1 MINNRNRYCLW
12 IWVAVISLATVLSVR
27 AFQLCNKQQMHPD
40 EVYSVMISGCNEYFY
55 LPVPDG
61 DYSGAE
67 LSGKLLGHNSL
78 TDDLQSLYT
87 DNADAPHAS
96 LYYMLHRL
104 FLCGIDE
111 WSPQRIIVAT
121 GLLNLL
127 LLGLAM
133 LLLMQIG
140 RKLFPGHRWA
150 VLAMTV
156 MAFGCQAS
164 GEAVVLLREY
174 QLATVAVLWLVHRL
188 LSMVIDGKYSPL
200 SFLWLTLSVTLVL
213 STGYLNAYF
222 LAGLFLFMFITAAIR
237 HRHPDSRKL
246 LIVLPCCG
254 LGGLALAWAIYP
266 GFFNFLLHENPHTRL
281 AFANFTG
288 TVPFLFKREIYAQ
301 FFTLPGLIFLAAIAI
316 APVMFK
322 VLRGHSALPRRNIGM
337 AAVLIV
343 LSLVSIILVQY
354 TSILKEARY
363 SYPFIPLMA
372 LIVPLVLAGWKKEPA
387 QILSFCLILYYLSCS
402 LIHPPRKDYDWGKMR
417 NLLKDGAVIYGVNPN
432 EIPLIMPV
440 LKPEA
445 RYRII
450 SHTGTAPH
458 YSRFD
463 ICVVRYNAESI
474 DSTYNVTPLVGSLKL
489 IRKKVPAT
497 E

>member
-1 MINNRNRYCLW
+1 MIKDCNRYRLW

-27 AFQLCNKQQMHPD
+27 AFQLCDKQQMHPD
-40 EVYSVMISGCNEYFY
+40 EVYSVMISGSNEYFY

-61 DYSGAE
+61 EYSGAE

-78 TDDLQSLYT
+78 ADDLQSLYI

-104 FLCGIDE
+104 FLCGIDQ

-140 RKLFPGHRWA
+140 GKLFPGHRWA

-164 GEAVVLLREY
+164 GETVVLLREY
-174 QLATVAVLWLVHRL
+174 QLATVAVLWLVYRL
-188 LSMVIDGKYSPL
+188 LCMVIDGKYSPL
-200 SFLWLTLSVTLVL
+200 SYLWLTLSVTFVL

-222 LAGLFLFMFITAAIR
+222 LASLFLLLFIAALVR
-237 HRHPDSRKL
+237 HSRPDSRKL
-246 LIVLPCCG
+246 LISLPCCG
-254 LGGLALAWAIYP
+254 LCGIALAWAIYP

-281 AFANFTG
+281 AFANFTS
-288 TVPFLFKREIYAQ
+288 TVSFLFKREIYTQ
-301 FFTLPGLIFLAAIAI
+301 FFTLPGLIFIAAIAI
-316 APVMFK
+316 APVLFK
-322 VLRGHSALPRRNIGM
+322 GLRAKSALPRRNIGM
-337 AAVLIV
+337 TAALIV
-343 LSLVSIILVQY
+343 LSLLSIILVQY

-372 LIVPLVLAGWKKEPA
+372 LIVPLVLNSWKKEPA
-387 QILSFCLILYYLSCS
+387 RILSVCIILYYLSCS
-402 LIHPPRKDYDWGKMR
+402 LIQPPRKDYDWGKMQ

-450 SHTGTAPH
+450 SHTDTAPH
-458 YSRFD
+458 YTKFE
-463 ICVVRYNAESI
+463 ICVVRYTPESI

-489 IRKKVPAT
+489 IKRKVPAT